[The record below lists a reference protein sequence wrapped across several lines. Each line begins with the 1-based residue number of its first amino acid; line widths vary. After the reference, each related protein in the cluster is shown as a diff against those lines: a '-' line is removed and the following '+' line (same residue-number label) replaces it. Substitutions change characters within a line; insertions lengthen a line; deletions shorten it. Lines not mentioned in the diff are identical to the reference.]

1 VRLDGQRREQP
12 VRVARELLVGVAIT
26 LVAFAGVYWQAG
38 QPRDAGETPRLVCP
52 LH

>member
-1 VRLDGQRREQP
+1 MSRRM
-12 VRVARELLVGVAIT
+12 RELLVGVAIT

-38 QPRDAGETPRLVCP
+38 QAGATGEPARLVCP

>member
-1 VRLDGQRREQP
+1 MTRRLRRD
-12 VRVARELLVGVAIT
+12 LLVGLVIT

-38 QPRDAGETPRLVCP
+38 QAGASGEVPRLICP